1 MSELVD
7 YTDILLQLLYY
18 IKAIYLMLAGFGILL
33 TLKLL
38 YNFFAHTI
46 FGGV

>member
-7 YTDILLQLLYY
+7 YTDILYQLLYY
-18 IKAIYLMLAGFGILL
+18 IKAIYLMCAGFGVLVV
-33 TLKLL
+33 LKLL
-38 YNFFAHTI
+38 YNFISHTI